1 MPKTEEEFINE
12 INAITAELSEAEIQI
27 KQGVETEMEG
37 LDDRVDLLCQQIEAA
52 PAEIAAG
59 TESALTEMIS
69 ALESLAKT
77 LQEEMQE

>member
-1 MPKTEEEFINE
+1 
-12 INAITAELSEAEIQI
+12 
-27 KQGVETEMEG
+27 MEG